1 MFSWWRVRKNKWS
14 VKTLFQSNHDCFLIV
29 KTFFRKLYLMIHVL
43 SLNLTTVVGLN
54 NYLKGR
60 KKDKKEE
67 TGRYN
72 QLKRLMNSRKF
83 LRLVKLPSRRWTNLD
98 LINISRSRVT
108 YGKWLPRVFHAS
120 VRARVQKYFS
130 YLAMFFECFRFQWL
144 TVELV
149 KKKLSLKSRISQVR
163 KVTARVIMQSLVNK
177 LTKEN
182 HREEV

>member
-1 MFSWWRVRKNKWS
+1 
-14 VKTLFQSNHDCFLIV
+14 
-29 KTFFRKLYLMIHVL
+29 MIHVL

-60 KKDKKEE
+60 KKDKKKE

-72 QLKRLMNSRKF
+72 QLKRLVNSRKF